1 MKLAKQLE
9 KVGKI
14 FLDTA
19 PVIYFVEKNPDFALK
34 AQEIFDRLDDGK
46 LMAVVSPITLAE
58 CLVLPYKHE
67 SPDVAQVFTDL
78 LVNSESV
85 LFYPIDEI
93 TADKA
98 ADLRARYNLTLTDA
112 LQLAVAIQAECD
124 AFLTNDIDLKRVKE
138 IPIIILSEVE

>member
-1 MKLAKQLE
+1 MKLIERLE
-9 KVGKI
+9 SVRQI

-19 PVIYFVEKNPDFALK
+19 PVIYFVEKNPDYLEKSQAVFS
-34 AQEIFDRLDDGK
+34 RLDDGK
-46 LMAVVSPITLAE
+46 FTAVVSPITLSE
-58 CLVLPYKHE
+58 CLVVPYRLAKAE
-67 SPDVAQVFTDL
+67 AAQVFTDL

-112 LQLAVAIQAECD
+112 FQLAIAIQAECD
-124 AFLTNDIDLKRVKE
+124 AFLTNDVDLKRVTE
-138 IPIIILSEVE
+138 IPIIVLSEAE